1 MEDDMEK
8 KSSVCV
14 HSCKGFCNALEI
26 ATLREKEAIIQ
37 YDSLRDECEYP
48 DVKAIL
54 NELIIQRQKSIKLL
68 EEVKLLMKSKFDVLD
83 QIQDG
88 YTT

>member
-1 MEDDMEK
+1 MER

-26 ATLREKEAIIQ
+26 ATLKEKEAIIQ
-37 YDSLRDECEYP
+37 YDSLRDECDYP

-68 EEVKLLMKSKFDVLD
+68 EEVKILMKSKFDVLD
-83 QIQDG
+83 QIQDE
-88 YTT
+88 YTA

>member
-1 MEDDMEK
+1 MER

-26 ATLREKEAIIQ
+26 ATLKEKEAIIQ
-37 YDSLRDECEYP
+37 YDSLRDECDYP

-54 NELIIQRQKSIKLL
+54 NELIIQRQKSIQRL
-68 EEVKLLMKSKFDVLD
+68 EEVKILMKSKFDVLD
-83 QIQDG
+83 QIQDE
-88 YTT
+88 YTA